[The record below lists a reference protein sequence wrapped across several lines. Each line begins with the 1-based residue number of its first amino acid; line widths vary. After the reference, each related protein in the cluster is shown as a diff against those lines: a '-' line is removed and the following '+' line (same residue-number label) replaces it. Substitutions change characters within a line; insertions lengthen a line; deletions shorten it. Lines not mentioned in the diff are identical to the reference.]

1 MSNLTTD
8 DFYNEIQHAAQ
19 TAAPLFNLYGW
30 SWVSVPGD
38 GVPNYNQLVELITS
52 LVGHTLR
59 HFNESQEEF
68 PEAMVDS
75 GRFTVRIKQYEDERE
90 FTISLDLASK
100 SQFKDWTF

>member
-30 SWVSVPGD
+30 TWHNNDTP
-38 GVPNYNQLVELITS
+38 PTMNQIELTITKLVEGVLDS
-52 LVGHTLR
+52 
-59 HFNESQEEF
+59 FNNSTEEY
-68 PEAMVDS
+68 PEAMCS
-75 GRFTVRIKQYEDERE
+75 TGRFTVRIKQYEDERE
-90 FTISLDLASK
+90 LTISLKLASK